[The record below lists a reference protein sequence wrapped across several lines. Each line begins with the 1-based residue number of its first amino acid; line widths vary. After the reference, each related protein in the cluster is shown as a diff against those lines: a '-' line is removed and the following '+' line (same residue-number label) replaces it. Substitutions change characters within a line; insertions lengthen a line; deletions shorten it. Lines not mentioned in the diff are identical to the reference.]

1 VLGGVLALGLLIPA
15 YDLMLIF
22 LVHSVVVIV
31 PLMLV
36 KRFRARARGKTAKT
50 RTWPQFSL
58 LDLML
63 AAVVV
68 AVLVAFAV
76 SVPANVWDGWI
87 ANDFVAMF
95 IIEALAGTAWQT
107 FAFSAVA
114 PWLVFG
120 LIGVFFGFST
130 LAAACVGLRDGSLW
144 ARLVILCLI
153 PTSVVMAGW
162 ILLMRVSG
170 WLSEG
175 NLRESSTPVEP
186 AKGGTMRLAIK
197 HLAKVGVVLLS
208 LFVLVRLGRVYCALA
223 TPVAI
228 PETTLPNPNGYDA
241 LIRAGEVLE
250 RITIPDTE
258 TATKAELEAFVGE
271 YGDTLDSA
279 RAALDQEW
287 RVPLEYAWSDIDT
300 NRLSAVRALA
310 RSFANEGA
318 LAEMEARAADAV
330 ERYVDTIR
338 VARASE
344 RGGTVIHRLFGVACE
359 NIGLAGLQGLRRRLT
374 GEESSELVA
383 VLLALDTSR
392 EPLKEVFHRDE
403 IWSEHVY
410 GWQSRLWHYFRRTT
424 DETVLVLQAMEGSD
438 HRVQA
443 MIRLL
448 ICELA
453 IQAYRSEYASA
464 PRQLEDLVPDY
475 LPAMPEDPFSG
486 KPLVY
491 RCTQEGY
498 LLYSVGYNER
508 DDGGQRP
515 DPMDFFGG
523 DMLLDEPP
531 DDAEGE

>member
-1 VLGGVLALGLLIPA
+1 
-15 YDLMLIF
+15 
-22 LVHSVVVIV
+22 VVIV

-95 IIEALAGTAWQT
+95 TFEALAGTAWQT
-107 FAFSAVA
+107 FASSAVA

-170 WLSEG
+170 WLSES

-279 RAALDQEW
+279 RAALDQEC
-287 RVPLEYAWSDIDT
+287 RVPLEYAWSDIDP
-300 NRLSAVRALA
+300 NRYEAIRALA
-310 RSFANEGA
+310 RAF
-318 LAEMEARAADAV
+318 RD
-330 ERYVDTIR
+330 
-338 VARASE
+338 
-344 RGGTVIHRLFGVACE
+344 
-359 NIGLAGLQGLRRRLT
+359 QG
-374 GEESSELVA
+374 
-383 VLLALDTSR
+383 
-392 EPLKEVFHRDE
+392 
-403 IWSEHVY
+403 
-410 GWQSRLWHYFRRTT
+410 
-424 DETVLVLQAMEGSD
+424 
-438 HRVQA
+438 
-443 MIRLL
+443 
-448 ICELA
+448 
-453 IQAYRSEYASA
+453 
-464 PRQLEDLVPDY
+464 
-475 LPAMPEDPFSG
+475 
-486 KPLVY
+486 
-491 RCTQEGY
+491 
-498 LLYSVGYNER
+498 
-508 DDGGQRP
+508 
-515 DPMDFFGG
+515 
-523 DMLLDEPP
+523 
-531 DDAEGE
+531 